1 MKMKALFE
9 QLIVKTIEAETIRGG
24 LYIPDNLE
32 NTRKATVLSVGH
44 EVASSFKEGDVILFP
59 KNKGYAFKFEG
70 SDYTQLN
77 ALDVI
82 AVLEN

>member
-9 QLIVKTIEAETIRGG
+9 QLIVKVIEAETIRGG

-44 EVASSFKEGDVILFP
+44 EAASSLKEGDVVLFP

-70 SDYTQLN
+70 SEYLQLN

>member
-9 QLIVKTIEAETIRGG
+9 QLIVKVIEAETIRGG

-44 EVASSFKEGDVILFP
+44 EAANSVKEGDIVLFP

-70 SDYTQLN
+70 SEYLQLN